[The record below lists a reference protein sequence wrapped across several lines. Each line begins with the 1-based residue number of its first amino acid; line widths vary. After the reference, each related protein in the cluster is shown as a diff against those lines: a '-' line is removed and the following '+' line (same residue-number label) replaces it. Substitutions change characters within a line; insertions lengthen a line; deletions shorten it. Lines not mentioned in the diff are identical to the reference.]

1 MADTYTTNLN
11 LTKPEVGASTDTWG
25 TKINADLDA
34 VDAIFSGTGTSVAI
48 NLDGA
53 VIDSSV
59 IGGTTPAA
67 GTFTTFTSNGIDD
80 NADATAITIDSS
92 ERVGIGTSSI
102 DTKLHVEETTASTA
116 CSVTV
121 ESNNW
126 DSALV
131 LKNGNGTWEIVNDYT
146 GLGTD
151 AALGFFSAGAHHMV
165 IEPAGNVGIGTTSPS
180 HQLDVRSSST
190 SADNFITVGNSDN
203 TKFLGLYGG
212 TSSNALPTIY
222 ADSTSTGLR
231 FAFAD
236 DTAFNGF
243 SEKMRIDSSGRVLI
257 ANTSNIAHQN
267 FDDLQVGDG
276 SGSQGITVYSGTGE
290 YGSVSFADGT
300 SGTAQYSGLV
310 EYLHTDNSMRFYTSG
325 SERMRI
331 DSSGT
336 LLIGKTSTAV
346 DSSNGVH
353 IKSDGTIFS
362 NITSSTTGYQLRHDF
377 NNRFFVTHL
386 GVINAQTTSITGIS
400 DVRLKEN
407 IVDLETGLTEVLA
420 LKPRRFDWVE
430 DEKVPTKNIAGFI
443 AQEVETVLPDLIGS
457 YEHDRIE
464 DAKSLR
470 MGDMIPTLVNA
481 IQEQQTIIEDLKTR
495 IETLEG

>member
-25 TKINADLDA
+25 TKINADLDS
-34 VDAIFSGTGTSVAI
+34 VDAIFSSTGTSVAI

-59 IGGTTPAA
+59 IGGTTAAA
-67 GTFTTFTSNGIDD
+67 GSFTTLTASGDVTFDTS
-80 NADATAITIDSS
+80 TLKVDSTNN
-92 ERVGIGTSSI
+92 RVGIGTTSPAAPLDVVSNSSAVGI
-102 DTKLHVEETTASTA
+102 ELRGRSADNIGQLSF
-116 CSVTV
+116 
-121 ESNNW
+121 ESN
-126 DSALV
+126 DSGTTYSQLQSLSTE
-131 LKNGNGTWEIVNDYT
+131 LKVKTVANIPMSFHTNNTERMRI
-146 GLGTD
+146 D
-151 AALGFFSAGAHHMV
+151 AS
-165 IEPAGNVGIGTTSPS
+165 GNVGIGTTSPS

-190 SADNFITVGNSDN
+190 SADNFLTIGNSDN

-243 SEKMRIDSSGRVLI
+243 SEK
-257 ANTSNIAHQN
+257 
-267 FDDLQVGDG
+267 
-276 SGSQGITVYSGTGE
+276 
-290 YGSVSFADGT
+290 
-300 SGTAQYSGLV
+300 
-310 EYLHTDNSMRFYTSG
+310 
-325 SERMRI
+325 MRI

>member
-1 MADTYTTNLN
+1 MADTFTTNLN

-222 ADSTSTGLR
+222 ADSTSTALR

-243 SEKMRIDSSGRVLI
+243 SEK
-257 ANTSNIAHQN
+257 
-267 FDDLQVGDG
+267 
-276 SGSQGITVYSGTGE
+276 
-290 YGSVSFADGT
+290 
-300 SGTAQYSGLV
+300 
-310 EYLHTDNSMRFYTSG
+310 
-325 SERMRI
+325 MRI

>member
-1 MADTYTTNLN
+1 
-11 LTKPEVGASTDTWG
+11 
-25 TKINADLDA
+25 
-34 VDAIFSGTGTSVAI
+34 
-48 NLDGA
+48 
-53 VIDSSV
+53 
-59 IGGTTPAA
+59 
-67 GTFTTFTSNGIDD
+67 
-80 NADATAITIDSS
+80 
-92 ERVGIGTSSI
+92 
-102 DTKLHVEETTASTA
+102 
-116 CSVTV
+116 
-121 ESNNW
+121 
-126 DSALV
+126 
-131 LKNGNGTWEIVNDYT
+131 
-146 GLGTD
+146 
-151 AALGFFSAGAHHMV
+151 
-165 IEPAGNVGIGTTSPS
+165 
-180 HQLDVRSSST
+180 
-190 SADNFITVGNSDN
+190 
-203 TKFLGLYGG
+203 
-212 TSSNALPTIY
+212 
-222 ADSTSTGLR
+222 
-231 FAFAD
+231 
-236 DTAFNGF
+236 
-243 SEKMRIDSSGRVLI
+243 
-257 ANTSNIAHQN
+257 
-267 FDDLQVGDG
+267 
-276 SGSQGITVYSGTGE
+276 
-290 YGSVSFADGT
+290 
-300 SGTAQYSGLV
+300 
-310 EYLHTDNSMRFYTSG
+310 
-325 SERMRI
+325 MRI